1 MIMAAHIPFVNT
13 RKDCEILKRF
23 YSDSKIAR
31 VSLESIDKVKKLLPQ
46 NISIWLDAGIDGYEH
61 HLRKTKNPL
70 PAYLKAF
77 KEYKI
82 LSNSGSINR
91 PDSEK
96 IKLFVNSV
104 LTECLKYDPKW
115 ITVPQL
121 PMTENTSRN
130 KINSLLSKAA
140 LQWKFDNQYD
150 GDLILPIIFT
160 NQKQLNN
167 KTTWRPTIDA
177 AIKRYHTSG
186 AIGIWLV
193 DSDLSDQQ
201 GTGTFKNRFPA
212 LIQLHE
218 YLRKE
223 LKSAKIIAGPYW
235 GLNLIL
241 WAKGLCDYPAISL
254 GTGYQYYLAG
264 TPFRHRGKSR
274 VAIPPLK
281 RWAVASPELR
291 EWFGDAIQ
299 TLNSRD
305 KVVSNLHEVQSELQH
320 LLGKFHN
327 RLSLLDEDSNRKQI
341 AEFYKKWLDDIEE
354 TPSIGR
360 DLALYQDF
368 SSAYVLGK
376 QLPTLPPS
384 GNTARKPERVAE
396 LFMLNC
402 L

>member
-1 MIMAAHIPFVNT
+1 MAAHIPFVNT
-13 RKDCEILKRF
+13 RKDVEILKSF

-31 VSLESIDKVKKLLPQ
+31 VSLESIGKTKTKLPQ
-46 NISIWLDAGIDGYEH
+46 NIALWLDAGIDGYEH
-61 HLRKTKNPL
+61 HLKKMTDPL

-77 KEYKI
+77 KEHEA
-82 LSNSGSINR
+82 LSNSAVIKK
-91 PDSEK
+91 PDSTK
-96 IKLFVNSV
+96 IKLFVNSIM
-104 LTECLKYDPKW
+104 TECLKYDPMW

-121 PMTENTSRN
+121 PMAENTSRN

-140 LQWKFDNQYD
+140 FQWKLDNQYD

-241 WAKGLCDYPAISL
+241 WAKGLSDYPAISL

-264 TPFRHRGKSR
+264 TPFRHKGKSR

-291 EWFGDAIQ
+291 EWLGDAIKI
-299 TLNSRD
+299 LNSKD
-305 KVVSNLHEVQSELQH
+305 KVVSNLHQVQSEIQH
-320 LLGKFHN
+320 LLGKSHN
-327 RLSLLDEDSNRKQI
+327 SLSLLDEDSNRKQV
-341 AEFYKKWLDDIEE
+341 AEFYKKWLNDIEE

-360 DLALYQDF
+360 TLALYQDF

-376 QLPTLPPS
+376 QLPILPPS
-384 GNTARKPERVAE
+384 GTSARRPERVAE
-396 LFMLNC
+396 YFMLNC